1 MKSSRFLCLL
11 LSVILLLISLCS
23 CSERGNTGQQDPAPA
38 ETESSAADT
47 AAPQEDTATDAPA
60 GQQSADEPE
69 NAGQQQP
76 DPADV
81 PYQADDKLVW
91 NAVLNFGASSAN
103 GVLQTSV
110 VSLYSHD
117 RWTIDDADGTDF
129 FSWYTGI
136 VSQLY
141 SDEEREELFLAE
153 DGSWAYPAEIYEAD
167 VRRYFDATTEQMRD
181 NPDLYHADTNTY
193 YALAGP
199 GVGERPSI
207 EIQSFKQE
215 GDLVYIDLFLESEIE
230 LPRWMM
236 LTIRLTDDGYRY
248 VSYLPHTVVARV
260 ITDHLLEEI
269 ILKLGAE
276 FPIDSEDS
284 NQYNVSFSGMYISS
298 GWTAEEL
305 TPEDIAWW
313 YFDYANHIYTVSEKY
328 RLFAN
333 PLGENIGWF
342 YPADLYEAAANVY
355 FGISAE
361 ELREGEYYSA
371 EYGGYFS
378 PHVDGRGWLPTIT
391 LEDYDQ
397 QYDLLTLNV
406 SVSQLEA
413 PDRKM
418 ALTVRLTEDGYQYL
432 SYLPR

>member
-1 MKSSRFLCLL
+1 MKSSRLLSLLLAVCLL
-11 LSVILLLISLCS
+11 FSLSS
-23 CSERGNTGQQDPAPA
+23 CSERENTGQQDPAPA

-60 GQQSADEPE
+60 DQQSAGEPE
-69 NAGQQQP
+69 SAEQQQP
-76 DPADV
+76 APADA
-81 PYQADDKLVW
+81 PYQADDKLVRE
-91 NAVLNFGASSAN
+91 AVLNFGASSAN
-103 GVLQTSV
+103 GAPQTSV
-110 VSLYSHD
+110 VSLYYHD

-129 FSWYTGI
+129 FSWYVGI
-136 VSQLY
+136 GSQLY
-141 SDEEREELFLAE
+141 SEEEQEELFRAE
-153 DGSWAYPAEIYEAD
+153 DGSWVYPAEIYEAD

-181 NPDLYHADTNTY
+181 NPNLYHVDTNTY

-199 GVGERPSI
+199 GVGERPSP
-207 EIQSFKQE
+207 EIQSFTQE
-215 GDLVYIDLFLESEIE
+215 GDLVHIKLYLEGETE
-230 LPRWMM
+230 RDRWMM

-248 VSYLPHTVVARV
+248 VSYLPQSVNRA

-342 YPADLYEAAANVY
+342 YPADLYEAAAKAY
-355 FGISAE
+355 FGLSAE
-361 ELREGEYYSA
+361 ELRAGENYNA

-378 PHVDGRGWLPTIT
+378 PHPVGRGYTPLIT

>member
-1 MKSSRFLCLL
+1 MKSSRLLSLLLAVCLL
-11 LSVILLLISLCS
+11 FSLSS
-23 CSERGNTGQQDPAPA
+23 CSERGNTGQQDPTPA

-60 GQQSADEPE
+60 GQQGAGEAES
-69 NAGQQQP
+69 AGQQQTAP
-76 DPADV
+76 EDT
-81 PYQADDKLVW
+81 PYQADYTLAW
-91 NAVLNFGASSAN
+91 HAVLDFGASYAN
-103 GVLQTSV
+103 NVMRTGV

-117 RWTIDDADGTDF
+117 RWTIDDADGSDF
-129 FSWYTGI
+129 FSWYVGI
-136 VSQLY
+136 GSQLY
-141 SDEEREELFLAE
+141 SEEEQEELFRAE
-153 DGSWAYPAEIYEAD
+153 DGSWVYPAEIYEAD

-181 NPDLYHADTNTY
+181 NPNLYHVDTNTY

-199 GVGERPSI
+199 GVGERPSP
-207 EIQSFKQE
+207 EIQSFTQE
-215 GDLVYIDLFLESEIE
+215 GDLVHIKLYLEGETE
-230 LPRWMM
+230 RDRWMM

-248 VSYLPHTVVARV
+248 VSYLPQSVNRA

-269 ILKLGAE
+269 ILKFGAE
-276 FPIDSEDS
+276 ATRSDHVYHSTGTGKFL
-284 NQYNVSFSGMYISS
+284 SS
-298 GWTAEEL
+298 SWTVEQM
-305 TPEDIAWW
+305 TPESFNGW
-313 YFDYANHIYTVSEKY
+313 YLDYSNYIYTYGE
-328 RLFAN
+328 RLMIFAS
-333 PLGENIGWF
+333 PLGENTGWF
-342 YPADLYEAAANVY
+342 YPADLYEAAAKAY
-355 FGISAE
+355 FGLSAE
-361 ELREGEYYSA
+361 ELRAGENYNA

-378 PHVDGRGWLPTIT
+378 PHPVGRGYTPLIT

>member
-1 MKSSRFLCLL
+1 MKSSRLLSLLLAVCLL
-11 LSVILLLISLCS
+11 FSLSS
-23 CSERGNTGQQDPAPA
+23 CSERENTGQQDPAPA
-38 ETESSAADT
+38 ETEPSATDN

-60 GQQSADEPE
+60 GQQSAGEAE
-69 NAGQQQP
+69 SAGQQQTAP
-76 DPADV
+76 EDA
-81 PYQADDKLVW
+81 PYQADYTLAW
-91 NAVLNFGASSAN
+91 HAVLDFGASYAN
-103 GVLQTSV
+103 NVMRTGV

-117 RWTIDDADGTDF
+117 RWTIDDADGSDF
-129 FSWYTGI
+129 FSWYVGI
-136 VSQLY
+136 GSQLY
-141 SDEEREELFLAE
+141 SEEEQEELFRAE
-153 DGSWAYPAEIYEAD
+153 DGSWVYPAEIYEAD

-181 NPDLYHADTNTY
+181 NPDLYHADTKTY

-215 GDLVYIDLFLESEIE
+215 GDLVNIDLFLESEIE

-248 VSYLPHTVVARV
+248 VSYLPQSVNRT
-260 ITDHLLEEI
+260 ITNHLLEEI
-269 ILKLGAE
+269 ILKFGAE
-276 FPIDSEDS
+276 VTRSDHVYHSTGTGKFL
-284 NQYNVSFSGMYISS
+284 SS
-298 GWTAEEL
+298 SWTVEQM
-305 TPEDIAWW
+305 TPESFNGW
-313 YFDYANHIYTVSEKY
+313 YLDYSNYIYTYGE
-328 RLFAN
+328 RLMIFAS
-333 PLGENIGWF
+333 PLGENTGWF
-342 YPADLYEAAANVY
+342 YPADLYEAAAKAY
-355 FGISAE
+355 FGLSAE
-361 ELREGEYYSA
+361 ELRAGENYNA

-378 PHVDGRGWLPTIT
+378 PHPVGRGYTPLIT

-418 ALTVRLTEDGYQYL
+418 TLTVRLTEDGYQYL

>member
-1 MKSSRFLCLL
+1 MKSSRLLSLLLAVCLL
-11 LSVILLLISLCS
+11 FSLSS

-38 ETESSAADT
+38 ETEPSATDN
-47 AAPQEDTATDAPA
+47 AAPEDTATDAPA
-60 GQQSADEPE
+60 DQQSAGEAE
-69 NAGQQQP
+69 SAGQQQTAP
-76 DPADV
+76 EDT
-81 PYQADDKLVW
+81 PYQADYTLAW
-91 NAVLNFGASSAN
+91 HAVLDFGASYAN
-103 GVLQTSV
+103 NVMRTGV

-129 FSWYTGI
+129 FSWYMGI

-199 GVGERPSI
+199 GVGERPSP
-207 EIQSFKQE
+207 EIQSFTQE
-215 GDLVYIDLFLESEIE
+215 GDLVHIKLYLEGETE
-230 LPRWMM
+230 RDRWMM

-248 VSYLPHTVVARV
+248 VSYLPQSVNRT
-260 ITDHLLEEI
+260 ITNHLLEEI
-269 ILKLGAE
+269 ILKFGAE
-276 FPIDSEDS
+276 VTRSDHVYHSTGTGMFLSPSWTVEEMTPGSFNGWYLDYS
-284 NQYNVSFSGMYISS
+284 NY
-298 GWTAEEL
+298 
-305 TPEDIAWW
+305 
-313 YFDYANHIYTVSEKY
+313 IYTYGE
-328 RLFAN
+328 RLMIFAS
-333 PLGENIGWF
+333 PLGENTGWF
-342 YPADLYEAAANVY
+342 YPADLYEAAAKAY
-355 FGISAE
+355 FGLSAE
-361 ELREGEYYSA
+361 ELRAGENYNA

-378 PHVDGRGWLPTIT
+378 PHPVGRGYTPLIT

>member
-1 MKSSRFLCLL
+1 MKSSRLLSLLLAVCLL
-11 LSVILLLISLCS
+11 FSLSS
-23 CSERGNTGQQDPAPA
+23 CSERGGSGQQDPTPA
-38 ETESSAADT
+38 ETESSAADN
-47 AAPQEDTATDAPA
+47 AAPQEETAPDTTAD
-60 GQQSADEPE
+60 QQSADQLES
-69 NAGQQQP
+69 AGQQP
-76 DPADV
+76 DPADA

-110 VSLYSHD
+110 VSLYYHD

-153 DGSWAYPAEIYEAD
+153 DDSWAYPAEIYEAD

-199 GVGERPSI
+199 GVGERPSPA
-207 EIQSFKQE
+207 IQSFEQE
-215 GDLVYIDLFLESEIE
+215 GDLVHIKLYLEGETE
-230 LPRWMM
+230 RDRWMM
-236 LTIRLTDDGYRY
+236 LTVRLTEDGYRY
-248 VSYLPHTVVARV
+248 VSYLPQSVNRA
-260 ITDHLLEEI
+260 ITGHLLEEI
-269 ILKLGAE
+269 ILKFGAE
-276 FPIDSEDS
+276 VTRSDHVYHSTG
-284 NQYNVSFSGMYISS
+284 SGMFLSPS
-298 GWTAEEL
+298 WTVEQMTTESFNGWYL
-305 TPEDIAWW
+305 
-313 YFDYANHIYTVSEKY
+313 DYSNYIYTYGE
-328 RLFAN
+328 RLMIFAS
-333 PLGENIGWF
+333 PLGENTGWF
-342 YPADLYEAAANVY
+342 YPADLYEAAAKAY
-355 FGISAE
+355 FGLSAE
-361 ELREGEYYSA
+361 ELRAGENYNA

-378 PHVDGRGWLPTIT
+378 PHPVGRGYTPLIT

>member
-11 LSVILLLISLCS
+11 LSVILLLIPLSS
-23 CSERGNTGQQDPAPA
+23 CSERGSSGQQDPTPA
-38 ETESSAADT
+38 ETESSAVDT
-47 AAPQEDTATDAPA
+47 AAPQEDTVTDAPA
-60 GQQSADEPE
+60 SQQS
-69 NAGQQQP
+69 AGQQQP
-76 DPADV
+76 ASEDT
-81 PYQADDKLVW
+81 PYQADYTLAW
-91 NAVLNFGASSAN
+91 HAVLDFGAPYAN
-103 GVLQTSV
+103 NVMRTGV

-129 FSWYTGI
+129 FSWYVGI
-136 VSQLY
+136 GSQLY
-141 SDEEREELFLAE
+141 SEEEQEELFRAE

-199 GVGERPSI
+199 GVGERPSPA
-207 EIQSFKQE
+207 IQSFEQE
-215 GDLVYIDLFLESEIE
+215 GDLVHIKLFLEGEIE
-230 LPRWMM
+230 PDRWMM
-236 LTIRLTDDGYRY
+236 LTIRLTDDDYRY
-248 VSYLPHTVVARV
+248 VSYLPQSVNRT
-260 ITDHLLEEI
+260 ITNHLLEEI
-269 ILKLGAE
+269 ILKFGAE
-276 FPIDSEDS
+276 VTRSDHVYHSTGTGKFLSSSWTVEEMTPGSFNGWYLDYS
-284 NQYNVSFSGMYISS
+284 NY
-298 GWTAEEL
+298 
-305 TPEDIAWW
+305 
-313 YFDYANHIYTVSEKY
+313 IYTYGE
-328 RLFAN
+328 RLTIFAS
-333 PLGENIGWF
+333 PLGENTGWF
-342 YPADLYEAAANVY
+342 YPADLYEAAAKAY
-355 FGISAE
+355 FGLSAE
-361 ELREGEYYSA
+361 ELRAGENYNE

-378 PHVDGRGWLPTIT
+378 PHPVGRGYTPLIT

>member
-1 MKSSRFLCLL
+1 MKSSRLLSLLLAVCLL
-11 LSVILLLISLCS
+11 FSLSS
-23 CSERGNTGQQDPAPA
+23 CSERGNTGQQAPTPA
-38 ETESSAADT
+38 ETESSAVDT
-47 AAPQEDTATDAPA
+47 AAPQEETEPDAPA
-60 GQQSADEPE
+60 DQQSAGEPE
-69 NAGQQQP
+69 SAGQQQP
-76 DPADV
+76 APADA
-81 PYQADDKLVW
+81 PYQADDKLVRE
-91 NAVLNFGASSAN
+91 AVLNFGASSAN
-103 GVLQTSV
+103 GAPQTSV
-110 VSLYSHD
+110 VSLYYHD

-215 GDLVYIDLFLESEIE
+215 GNLVNIDLFLESEIE

-248 VSYLPHTVVARV
+248 VSYLPHTVVTRV

-284 NQYNVSFSGMYISS
+284 NQYNVSFSGMYISP

-378 PHVDGRGWLPTIT
+378 PYTGGRGLLPTIT

-406 SVSQLEA
+406 SVSQ
-413 PDRKM
+413 PNTSDRKM

>member
-1 MKSSRFLCLL
+1 MKSSRLLSLLLATCLL
-11 LSVILLLISLCS
+11 FSLSS
-23 CSERGNTGQQDPAPA
+23 CSERGNTGQQAPTPA
-38 ETESSAADT
+38 ETESSAVDT
-47 AAPQEDTATDAPA
+47 AAPQEETAPDAPA
-60 GQQSADEPE
+60 DQQSAGEPE

-76 DPADV
+76 APADA

-91 NAVLNFGASSAN
+91 NAVRNFGASSAN
-103 GVLQTSV
+103 GAPQTSV
-110 VSLYSHD
+110 VSLYYHD

-181 NPDLYHADTNTY
+181 NPDLYHADTKTY

-199 GVGERPSI
+199 GVGERPLI
-207 EIQSFKQE
+207 GIQSFEQE
-215 GDLVYIDLFLESEIE
+215 GNLVNIDLLLKNEAEQH
-230 LPRWMM
+230 RRMM

-248 VSYLPHTVVARV
+248 VSYLPHTVVTRV

-361 ELREGEYYSA
+361 ELRAGENYNA

-378 PHVDGRGWLPTIT
+378 PHPVGRGYTPLIT

-418 ALTVRLTEDGYQYL
+418 SLTVRLTEDGYQYL

>member
-11 LSVILLLISLCS
+11 LSVILLLISLSS
-23 CSERGNTGQQDPAPA
+23 CSERGGSGQQDPTPA
-38 ETESSAADT
+38 ETESSAADN

-60 GQQSADEPE
+60 DQQSAGEPE
-69 NAGQQQP
+69 SAGQQQP
-76 DPADV
+76 TPADA
-81 PYQADDKLVW
+81 PYQADDKLVRE
-91 NAVLNFGASSAN
+91 AVLNFGASSAN
-103 GVLQTSV
+103 GAPQTSV
-110 VSLYSHD
+110 VSLYYHD

-167 VRRYFDATTEQMRD
+167 VRRYFDATTEQMRSD
-181 NPDLYHADTNTY
+181 PNLYHADTNTY

-199 GVGERPSI
+199 GVGERPYI
-207 EIQSFKQE
+207 KIQSFKQE
-215 GDLVYIDLFLESEIE
+215 GELVNIRLYLESETE
-230 LPRWMM
+230 YRWMM

-248 VSYLPHTVVARV
+248 VSYLPQSVNRT
-260 ITDHLLEEI
+260 ITNHLLEEI
-269 ILKLGAE
+269 ILKFGAE
-276 FPIDSEDS
+276 VTRSDHVYHSTGTGKFL
-284 NQYNVSFSGMYISS
+284 SS
-298 GWTAEEL
+298 SWTVEQM
-305 TPEDIAWW
+305 TPESFNGW
-313 YFDYANHIYTVSEKY
+313 YLDYSNYIYTYGE
-328 RLFAN
+328 RLMIFAS
-333 PLGENIGWF
+333 PLGENTGWF
-342 YPADLYEAAANVY
+342 YPADLYEAAAKAY
-355 FGISAE
+355 FGLSAE
-361 ELREGEYYSA
+361 ELRAGENYNA

-378 PHVDGRGWLPTIT
+378 PHPVGRGYTPLIT

-418 ALTVRLTEDGYQYL
+418 SLTVRLTEDGYQYL

>member
-1 MKSSRFLCLL
+1 MKSSRLLSLLLAVCLL
-11 LSVILLLISLCS
+11 FSLSS

-38 ETESSAADT
+38 ETEPTAADN
-47 AAPQEDTATDAPA
+47 AAPQEETATDAPA
-60 GQQSADEPE
+60 SQQS
-69 NAGQQQP
+69 AGQQQP
-76 DPADV
+76 ASEDT
-81 PYQADDKLVW
+81 PYQADYTLAW
-91 NAVLNFGASSAN
+91 HAVLDFGAPYAN
-103 GVLQTSV
+103 NVMRTGV

-129 FSWYTGI
+129 FSWYVGI
-136 VSQLY
+136 GSQLH
-141 SDEEREELFLAE
+141 SEEEQEELFRAE

-199 GVGERPSI
+199 GVGERPSPA
-207 EIQSFKQE
+207 IQSFEQE
-215 GDLVYIDLFLESEIE
+215 GDLVHIKLFLEGESERD
-230 LPRWMM
+230 RWMM
-236 LTIRLTDDGYRY
+236 LTVRLTEDGYRY
-248 VSYLPHTVVARV
+248 VSYLPQSVNRA
-260 ITDHLLEEI
+260 ITGHLLEEI
-269 ILKLGAE
+269 ILKFGAE
-276 FPIDSEDS
+276 VTRSDHVYHSTGTGMFLSPSWTVEEMTPGSFNGWYLDYS
-284 NQYNVSFSGMYISS
+284 NY
-298 GWTAEEL
+298 
-305 TPEDIAWW
+305 
-313 YFDYANHIYTVSEKY
+313 IYTYGE
-328 RLFAN
+328 RLTIFAS
-333 PLGENIGWF
+333 PLGENTGWF
-342 YPADLYEAAANVY
+342 YPADLYEAAAKAY
-355 FGISAE
+355 FGLSAE
-361 ELREGEYYSA
+361 ELRAGENYNA

-378 PHVDGRGWLPTIT
+378 PHPAGRGYTPLIT

>member
-11 LSVILLLISLCS
+11 LSVILLLISLSS
-23 CSERGNTGQQDPAPA
+23 CSERGNPSQQDPTPA
-38 ETESSAADT
+38 ETESSAADN

-60 GQQSADEPE
+60 DQQSAGEPE
-69 NAGQQQP
+69 NAGQQQTT
-76 DPADV
+76 PADA

-91 NAVLNFGASSAN
+91 NAVLNFGASS
-103 GVLQTSV
+103 V
-110 VSLYSHD
+110 YYHD

-129 FSWYTGI
+129 FSWYMGI

-199 GVGERPSI
+199 GVGERPYI
-207 EIQSFKQE
+207 KIQSFEQE
-215 GDLVYIDLFLESEIE
+215 GELVNIRLYLESETE
-230 LPRWMM
+230 YRWMM

-248 VSYLPHTVVARV
+248 VSYLPQSVNRT
-260 ITDHLLEEI
+260 ITNHLLEEI
-269 ILKLGAE
+269 ILKFGAE
-276 FPIDSEDS
+276 VTRSDHVYHSTGTGKFL
-284 NQYNVSFSGMYISS
+284 SS
-298 GWTAEEL
+298 SWTVEQM
-305 TPEDIAWW
+305 TPESFNGW
-313 YFDYANHIYTVSEKY
+313 YLDYSNYIYTYGE
-328 RLFAN
+328 RLMIFAS
-333 PLGENIGWF
+333 PLGENTGWF
-342 YPADLYEAAANVY
+342 YPADLYEAAAKAY
-355 FGISAE
+355 FGLSAE
-361 ELREGEYYSA
+361 ELRAGENYNA

-378 PHVDGRGWLPTIT
+378 PHPAGRGYTPLIT

>member
-1 MKSSRFLCLL
+1 MENHG
-11 LSVILLLISLCS
+11 

>member
-11 LSVILLLISLCS
+11 LSVILLLISLSS
-23 CSERGNTGQQDPAPA
+23 CSERGNPSQQDPTPA
-38 ETESSAADT
+38 ETESSAADN

-60 GQQSADEPE
+60 DQQSAGEPE
-69 NAGQQQP
+69 NAGQQQTT
-76 DPADV
+76 PADA

-91 NAVLNFGASSAN
+91 NAVLNFGASS
-103 GVLQTSV
+103 V
-110 VSLYSHD
+110 YYHD

-129 FSWYTGI
+129 FSWYMGI

-181 NPDLYHADTNTY
+181 NPNLYHADTNTY

-199 GVGERPSI
+199 GVGERPSP
-207 EIQSFKQE
+207 EIQSFTQE
-215 GDLVYIDLFLESEIE
+215 GDLVHIRLYLEGETE
-230 LPRWMM
+230 RDRWMM

-248 VSYLPHTVVARV
+248 VSYLPQSVNRA

-269 ILKLGAE
+269 ILKFGAE
-276 FPIDSEDS
+276 ATRSEHVYHSTGTGMFLSPSWTVEEMTPGSFNGWYLDYS
-284 NQYNVSFSGMYISS
+284 NY
-298 GWTAEEL
+298 
-305 TPEDIAWW
+305 
-313 YFDYANHIYTVSEKY
+313 IYTYGE
-328 RLFAN
+328 RLTIFAS
-333 PLGENIGWF
+333 PLGENTGWF
-342 YPADLYEAAANVY
+342 YPADLYEAAAKAY
-355 FGISAE
+355 FGLSAE
-361 ELREGEYYSA
+361 ELRAGENYNA

-378 PHVDGRGWLPTIT
+378 PHPVGRGYTPLIT

-418 ALTVRLTEDGYQYL
+418 SLTVRLTEDGYQYL

>member
-11 LSVILLLISLCS
+11 LSVILLLFSLSS
-23 CSERGNTGQQDPAPA
+23 CSERGGSGQQDPAPA

-47 AAPQEDTATDAPA
+47 AAPQEETAPDAPA

-81 PYQADDKLVW
+81 PYQADDKLVRE
-91 NAVLNFGASSAN
+91 AVLNFGASSTN

-110 VSLYSHD
+110 VSLYYHD

-141 SDEEREELFLAE
+141 SDEEREELFRAE

-199 GVGERPSI
+199 GIGERPYI
-207 EIQSFKQE
+207 KIQSFEQE
-215 GDLVYIDLFLESEIE
+215 GELVNIRLYLESETE
-230 LPRWMM
+230 YCWMM

-248 VSYLPHTVVARV
+248 VSYLPQSVNRT
-260 ITDHLLEEI
+260 ITNHLLEEI
-269 ILKLGAE
+269 ILKFGAE
-276 FPIDSEDS
+276 VTRSDHVYHSTGTGKFL
-284 NQYNVSFSGMYISS
+284 SS
-298 GWTAEEL
+298 SWTVEEM
-305 TPEDIAWW
+305 TPESFNGW
-313 YFDYANHIYTVSEKY
+313 YLDYSNYIYTYGE
-328 RLFAN
+328 RLMIFAS
-333 PLGENIGWF
+333 PLGENTGWF
-342 YPADLYEAAANVY
+342 YPADLYEAAAKAY
-355 FGISAE
+355 FGLSAE
-361 ELREGEYYSA
+361 ELRAGDDYNA
-371 EYGGYFS
+371 EYSGYFS
-378 PHVDGRGWLPTIT
+378 PHPVGRGYTPLIT

>member
-1 MKSSRFLCLL
+1 MKSSRFLSLLLAVCLL
-11 LSVILLLISLCS
+11 FSLSS
-23 CSERGNTGQQDPAPA
+23 CSERGGSGQQDPAPA
-38 ETESSAADT
+38 ETESSAVDT

-60 GQQSADEPE
+60 GQQSAGEPE
-69 NAGQQQP
+69 SAEQQQP
-76 DPADV
+76 APADA

-103 GVLQTSV
+103 GAPQTSV
-110 VSLYSHD
+110 VSLYYHD

-141 SDEEREELFLAE
+141 SEEEQEELFRAE

-167 VRRYFDATTEQMRD
+167 VRRYFDATTEQIRSD
-181 NPDLYHADTNTY
+181 PNLYHADTNTY

-199 GVGERPSI
+199 GVGERPLI
-207 EIQSFKQE
+207 GIQSFEQE
-215 GDLVYIDLFLESEIE
+215 GDLVNIKLLFKNEVDQY
-230 LPRWMM
+230 RWMM

-248 VSYLPHTVVARV
+248 VSYLPQNVFTRT

-269 ILKLGAE
+269 ILRLGAGISTN
-276 FPIDSEDS
+276 PIAPGHYGADWTGL
-284 NQYNVSFSGMYISS
+284 YNYS
-298 GWTAEEL
+298 GWTAQEL
-305 TPEDIAWW
+305 TPKEFAWW
-313 YFDYANHIYTVSEKY
+313 YLGYVTDILTRTEREA
-328 RLFAN
+328 LFASPFGKN
-333 PLGENIGWF
+333 TGYL
-342 YPADLYEAAANVY
+342 YPANLYEAAAKAY
-355 FGISAE
+355 FGLSAE
-361 ELREGEYYSA
+361 ELRAGENYNA

-378 PHVDGRGWLPTIT
+378 PHPVGRGYTPLIT

>member
-1 MKSSRFLCLL
+1 MKSSRLLSLLLAVCLL
-11 LSVILLLISLCS
+11 FSLSS
-23 CSERGNTGQQDPAPA
+23 CSERGGSGQQDPTPA
-38 ETESSAADT
+38 ETESSAADN
-47 AAPQEDTATDAPA
+47 AAPQEDTATDA
-60 GQQSADEPE
+60 
-69 NAGQQQP
+69 
-76 DPADV
+76 

-91 NAVLNFGASSAN
+91 NAVLNFGASYAN
-103 GVLQTSV
+103 NVMRTGV

-181 NPDLYHADTNTY
+181 NPDLYHVDTNTY

-199 GVGERPSI
+199 GVGERPSP
-207 EIQSFKQE
+207 EIQSFTQE
-215 GDLVYIDLFLESEIE
+215 GDLVHIKLYLEGETE
-230 LPRWMM
+230 RDRWMM

-248 VSYLPHTVVARV
+248 VSYLPQSVNRA

-269 ILKLGAE
+269 ILKFGAE
-276 FPIDSEDS
+276 ATRSEHVYHSTGTGMFLSPSWTVEEMTPGSFNGWYLDYS
-284 NQYNVSFSGMYISS
+284 NY
-298 GWTAEEL
+298 
-305 TPEDIAWW
+305 
-313 YFDYANHIYTVSEKY
+313 IYTYGE
-328 RLFAN
+328 RLTIFAS
-333 PLGENIGWF
+333 PLGENTGWF
-342 YPADLYEAAANVY
+342 YPADLYEAAAKAY
-355 FGISAE
+355 FGLSAE
-361 ELREGEYYSA
+361 ELRAGEDYNA

-378 PHVDGRGWLPTIT
+378 PRPVGRGYTPLIT
-391 LEDYDQ
+391 LEGYDQ

-406 SVSQLEA
+406 SVSQ
-413 PDRKM
+413 PNTSDRKM

>member
-1 MKSSRFLCLL
+1 MKSSRLLSLLLAVCLL
-11 LSVILLLISLCS
+11 FSLSS
-23 CSERGNTGQQDPAPA
+23 CSKRGNTGQQDPTPA
-38 ETESSAADT
+38 ETESSAVDN

-60 GQQSADEPE
+60 GQQSAGEPE
-69 NAGQQQP
+69 STEQQP
-76 DPADV
+76 DPADA
-81 PYQADDKLVW
+81 PYQADDKLVRE
-91 NAVLNFGASSAN
+91 AVLNFGASSAN

-110 VSLYSHD
+110 VSLYYHD

-153 DGSWAYPAEIYEAD
+153 DGSWVYPAEIYEAD

-199 GVGERPSI
+199 GVGERPSP
-207 EIQSFKQE
+207 EIQSFTQE
-215 GDLVYIDLFLESEIE
+215 GDLVHIKLYLEGETE
-230 LPRWMM
+230 RDRWMM

-248 VSYLPHTVVARV
+248 VSYLPQSVNRA

-269 ILKLGAE
+269 ILKFGAE
-276 FPIDSEDS
+276 ATRSEHVYHSTGTGMFLSPSWTVEEMTPGSFNGWYLDYS
-284 NQYNVSFSGMYISS
+284 NY
-298 GWTAEEL
+298 
-305 TPEDIAWW
+305 
-313 YFDYANHIYTVSEKY
+313 IYTYGE
-328 RLFAN
+328 RLTIFAS
-333 PLGENIGWF
+333 PLGENTGWF
-342 YPADLYEAAANVY
+342 YPADLYEAAAKAY
-355 FGISAE
+355 FGLSAE
-361 ELREGEYYSA
+361 ELRAGDDYNA
-371 EYGGYFS
+371 EYSGYFS
-378 PHVDGRGWLPTIT
+378 PHPVGRGYTPLIT

>member
-1 MKSSRFLCLL
+1 M
-11 LSVILLLISLCS
+11 
-23 CSERGNTGQQDPAPA
+23 
-38 ETESSAADT
+38 
-47 AAPQEDTATDAPA
+47 
-60 GQQSADEPE
+60 
-69 NAGQQQP
+69 
-76 DPADV
+76 
-81 PYQADDKLVW
+81 
-91 NAVLNFGASSAN
+91 LNFGASSAN
-103 GVLQTSV
+103 GAPQTSV
-110 VSLYSHD
+110 VSLYYHD

-153 DGSWAYPAEIYEAD
+153 NGSWSYPAEIYEAD

-207 EIQSFKQE
+207 EIQSFEQE
-215 GDLVYIDLFLESEIE
+215 GELVNIRLYLESETE
-230 LPRWMM
+230 YRWMM

-248 VSYLPHTVVARV
+248 VSYLPQNVSTRS
-260 ITDHLLEEI
+260 ITDRLLEEI
-269 ILKLGAE
+269 ILRLGAGISTN
-276 FPIDSEDS
+276 PIAPGHYSADWTGL
-284 NQYNVSFSGMYISS
+284 YNYSS
-298 GWTAEEL
+298 WTAQEL
-305 TPEDIAWW
+305 TPKEFAWW
-313 YFDYANHIYTVSEKY
+313 YLGYVTDTLTRTEREA
-328 RLFAN
+328 LFASPFGKN
-333 PLGENIGWF
+333 TGYL
-342 YPADLYEAAANVY
+342 YPADLYEAAAKAY
-355 FGISAE
+355 FGLSAE
-361 ELREGEYYSA
+361 ELRAGENYNA

-378 PHVDGRGWLPTIT
+378 PHPVGRGYTPLIT

-418 ALTVRLTEDGYQYL
+418 ALTVRLTEDGYQYV

>member
-1 MKSSRFLCLL
+1 MKSSRLLSLLLAVCLL
-11 LSVILLLISLCS
+11 FSLSS
-23 CSERGNTGQQDPAPA
+23 CSERENTGQQDPAPA
-38 ETESSAADT
+38 ETEPSATDN

-60 GQQSADEPE
+60 GQQSAGEAE
-69 NAGQQQP
+69 SAGQQQTAP
-76 DPADV
+76 EDA
-81 PYQADDKLVW
+81 PYQADYTLAW
-91 NAVLNFGASSAN
+91 HAVLDFGASYAN
-103 GVLQTSV
+103 NVMRTGV

-167 VRRYFDATTEQMRD
+167 VRRYFDATTEQMRSD
-181 NPDLYHADTNTY
+181 PNLYHADTNTY

-215 GDLVYIDLFLESEIE
+215 GDLVNIDLFLESEIE

-248 VSYLPHTVVARV
+248 VSYLPQSVNRA

-269 ILKLGAE
+269 ILKFGTEATR
-276 FPIDSEDS
+276 SEHVYHSTGTGMFLSPSWTVEEMTPGSFNGWYLDYS
-284 NQYNVSFSGMYISS
+284 NY
-298 GWTAEEL
+298 
-305 TPEDIAWW
+305 
-313 YFDYANHIYTVSEKY
+313 IYTYGE
-328 RLFAN
+328 RLTIFAS
-333 PLGENIGWF
+333 PLGENTGWF
-342 YPADLYEAAANVY
+342 YPADLYEAAAKAY
-355 FGISAE
+355 FGLSAE
-361 ELREGEYYSA
+361 ELRAGEDYNA

-378 PHVDGRGWLPTIT
+378 PRPVGRGYTPLIT

>member
-1 MKSSRFLCLL
+1 MKSSRLLSLLLAVCLL
-11 LSVILLLISLCS
+11 FSLSS
-23 CSERGNTGQQDPAPA
+23 CSERGNTGQQDPTPA
-38 ETESSAADT
+38 ETESSAVDT

-60 GQQSADEPE
+60 DQQSAGEAE
-69 NAGQQQP
+69 SAGQQQTAP
-76 DPADV
+76 EDT
-81 PYQADDKLVW
+81 PYQADYTLAW
-91 NAVLNFGASSAN
+91 HAVLDFGASYAN
-103 GVLQTSV
+103 NVMRTGV

-167 VRRYFDATTEQMRD
+167 VRRYFDATTEQMRSD
-181 NPDLYHADTNTY
+181 PNLYHADTNTY

-215 GDLVYIDLFLESEIE
+215 GDLVNIDLFLESEIE

-248 VSYLPHTVVARV
+248 VSYLPQSVNRA

-269 ILKLGAE
+269 ILKFGAE
-276 FPIDSEDS
+276 VTRSDHVYHSTGTGMFLSPSWTVEEMTPGSFNGWYLDYS
-284 NQYNVSFSGMYISS
+284 NY
-298 GWTAEEL
+298 
-305 TPEDIAWW
+305 
-313 YFDYANHIYTVSEKY
+313 IYTYGE
-328 RLFAN
+328 RLMIFAS
-333 PLGENIGWF
+333 PLGENTGWF
-342 YPADLYEAAANVY
+342 YPADLYEAAAKAY
-355 FGISAE
+355 FGLSAE
-361 ELREGEYYSA
+361 ELRAGENYNA

-378 PHVDGRGWLPTIT
+378 PHPVGRGYTPLIT

-397 QYDLLTLNV
+397 QYDLLTLNL
-406 SVSQLEA
+406 SVSQ
-413 PDRKM
+413 PNTSDRKM

>member
-1 MKSSRFLCLL
+1 MKSSRLLSLLLAVCLL
-11 LSVILLLISLCS
+11 FSLSS
-23 CSERGNTGQQDPAPA
+23 CSERGGSGQQDPAPA
-38 ETESSAADT
+38 ETESTAADT

-60 GQQSADEPE
+60 GQQSA
-69 NAGQQQP
+69 GQQH
-76 DPADV
+76 PASEDT
-81 PYQADDKLVW
+81 PYQADYTLAW
-91 NAVLNFGASSAN
+91 HAVLDFGAPYAN
-103 GVLQTSV
+103 NVMRTGV

-129 FSWYTGI
+129 FSWYVGI
-136 VSQLY
+136 GSQLY
-141 SDEEREELFLAE
+141 SEEEQEELFRAE

-199 GVGERPSI
+199 GVGERPSPA
-207 EIQSFKQE
+207 IQSFEQE
-215 GDLVYIDLFLESEIE
+215 GDLVHIKLFLEGESERD
-230 LPRWMM
+230 RWMM
-236 LTIRLTDDGYRY
+236 LTVRMTEDGYRY
-248 VSYLPHTVVARV
+248 VSYLPQSVNRA
-260 ITDHLLEEI
+260 ITGHLLEEI
-269 ILKLGAE
+269 ILKFGAE
-276 FPIDSEDS
+276 VTRSDHVYHSTGTGKFLSSSWTVEQMTPGSFNGWYLDYS
-284 NQYNVSFSGMYISS
+284 NY
-298 GWTAEEL
+298 
-305 TPEDIAWW
+305 
-313 YFDYANHIYTVSEKY
+313 IYTYGE
-328 RLFAN
+328 RLTIFAS
-333 PLGENIGWF
+333 PLGENTGWF
-342 YPADLYEAAANVY
+342 YPADLYEAAAKAY
-355 FGISAE
+355 FGLSAE
-361 ELREGEYYSA
+361 ELRAGENYNE

-378 PHVDGRGWLPTIT
+378 PHPVGRGYTPLIT

>member
-1 MKSSRFLCLL
+1 MKSSRLLSLLLAVCLL
-11 LSVILLLISLCS
+11 FSLSS
-23 CSERGNTGQQDPAPA
+23 CSERGNTGQQDPTPA
-38 ETESSAADT
+38 ETESSAADN

-60 GQQSADEPE
+60 DQQSAGEAE
-69 NAGQQQP
+69 SAGQQQTAP
-76 DPADV
+76 EDT
-81 PYQADDKLVW
+81 PYQADYTLAW
-91 NAVLNFGASSAN
+91 HAVLDFGASYAN
-103 GVLQTSV
+103 NVMRTGV

-129 FSWYTGI
+129 FSWYVGI
-136 VSQLY
+136 GSQLY
-141 SDEEREELFLAE
+141 SEEEQEELFRAE
-153 DGSWAYPAEIYEAD
+153 DGSWVYPAEIYEAD

-181 NPDLYHADTNTY
+181 NPNLYHVDTNTY

-199 GVGERPSI
+199 GVGERPSP
-207 EIQSFKQE
+207 EIQSFTQE
-215 GDLVYIDLFLESEIE
+215 GDLVHIKLYLEGETE
-230 LPRWMM
+230 RDRWMM

-248 VSYLPHTVVARV
+248 VSYLPQSVNRA

-269 ILKLGAE
+269 ILKFGAE
-276 FPIDSEDS
+276 ATRSEHVYHSTGTGMFLSPSWTVEEMTPGSFNGWYLDYS
-284 NQYNVSFSGMYISS
+284 NY
-298 GWTAEEL
+298 
-305 TPEDIAWW
+305 
-313 YFDYANHIYTVSEKY
+313 IYTYGE
-328 RLFAN
+328 RLTIFAS
-333 PLGENIGWF
+333 PLGENTGWF
-342 YPADLYEAAANVY
+342 YPADLYEAAAKAY
-355 FGISAE
+355 FGLSAE
-361 ELREGEYYSA
+361 ELRAGENYNA

-378 PHVDGRGWLPTIT
+378 PHPVGRGYTPLIT

>member
-11 LSVILLLISLCS
+11 LSVILLLISLSS
-23 CSERGNTGQQDPAPA
+23 CSERGGSGQQDPAPA
-38 ETESSAADT
+38 ETEPSATDN
-47 AAPQEDTATDAPA
+47 AAPEDTATDAPA
-60 GQQSADEPE
+60 GQQSAGEAE
-69 NAGQQQP
+69 SAGQQQTAP
-76 DPADV
+76 EDA

-103 GVLQTSV
+103 GAPQTSV
-110 VSLYSHD
+110 VSLYYHD

-181 NPDLYHADTNTY
+181 NPDLYHADTKTY

-199 GVGERPSI
+199 GVGERPLI
-207 EIQSFKQE
+207 GIQSFEQE
-215 GDLVYIDLFLESEIE
+215 GNLVNIDLLLKNEAEQH
-230 LPRWMM
+230 RRMM

-248 VSYLPHTVVARV
+248 VSYLPHTVVTRV

>member
-11 LSVILLLISLCS
+11 LSVILLLISLSS
-23 CSERGNTGQQDPAPA
+23 CSERGGSGQQDPAPA
-38 ETESSAADT
+38 ETEPSATDN
-47 AAPQEDTATDAPA
+47 AAPEDTATDAPA
-60 GQQSADEPE
+60 GQQSAGEAE
-69 NAGQQQP
+69 SAGQQQTAP
-76 DPADV
+76 EDA
-81 PYQADDKLVW
+81 PYQADYTLAW
-91 NAVLNFGASSAN
+91 HAVLDFGASYAN
-103 GVLQTSV
+103 NVMRTGV

-117 RWTIDDADGTDF
+117 RWTIDDADGSDF
-129 FSWYTGI
+129 FSWYVGI
-136 VSQLY
+136 GSQLY
-141 SDEEREELFLAE
+141 SEEEQEELFLAE

-215 GDLVYIDLFLESEIE
+215 GDLVNIDLFLESEIE

-248 VSYLPHTVVARV
+248 VSYLPQSVNRT
-260 ITDHLLEEI
+260 ITNHLLEEI
-269 ILKLGAE
+269 ILKFGAE
-276 FPIDSEDS
+276 VTRSDHVYHSTGTGKFL
-284 NQYNVSFSGMYISS
+284 SS
-298 GWTAEEL
+298 SWTVEQM
-305 TPEDIAWW
+305 TPESFNGW
-313 YFDYANHIYTVSEKY
+313 YLDYSNYIYTYGE
-328 RLFAN
+328 RLMIFAS
-333 PLGENIGWF
+333 PLGENTGWF
-342 YPADLYEAAANVY
+342 YPADLYEAAAKAY
-355 FGISAE
+355 FGLSAE
-361 ELREGEYYSA
+361 ELRAGENYNA

-378 PHVDGRGWLPTIT
+378 PHPVGRGYTPLIT

>member
-11 LSVILLLISLCS
+11 LSVILLLFSLSS
-23 CSERGNTGQQDPAPA
+23 CSERGGSGQQDPTPA

-47 AAPQEDTATDAPA
+47 AAPQEETAPDAPA
-60 GQQSADEPE
+60 DQQSAGEPE
-69 NAGQQQP
+69 SAGQQQP
-76 DPADV
+76 APADA
-81 PYQADDKLVW
+81 PYQADDKLVRE
-91 NAVLNFGASSAN
+91 AVLNFGASSAN
-103 GVLQTSV
+103 GAPQTSV
-110 VSLYSHD
+110 VSLYYHD

-199 GVGERPSI
+199 GVGERPSP
-207 EIQSFKQE
+207 EIQSFTQE
-215 GDLVYIDLFLESEIE
+215 GDLVHIKLYLEGETE
-230 LPRWMM
+230 RDRWMM

-248 VSYLPHTVVARV
+248 VSYLPQSVNRA

-269 ILKLGAE
+269 ILRLGAGISTN
-276 FPIDSEDS
+276 PIAPGHYSADWTGL
-284 NQYNVSFSGMYISS
+284 YNYSS
-298 GWTAEEL
+298 WTAQEL
-305 TPEDIAWW
+305 TPKEFAWW
-313 YFDYANHIYTVSEKY
+313 YLGYVTDILTRAE
-328 RLFAN
+328 REALFAS
-333 PLGENIGWF
+333 PLGKNTGYL
-342 YPADLYEAAANVY
+342 YPANLYEAAAKAY
-355 FGISAE
+355 FDIPAE
-361 ELREGEYYSA
+361 VLRAGEEYSE

-378 PHVDGRGWLPTIT
+378 PYITGRGYSPSLS
-391 LEDYDQ
+391 LEGYDQ
-397 QYDLLTLNV
+397 QYDLLTLNL
-406 SVSQLEA
+406 SVFWHDE
-413 PDRKM
+413 PPMEM

>member
-1 MKSSRFLCLL
+1 MKSSRLLSLLLAVCLL
-11 LSVILLLISLCS
+11 FSLSS
-23 CSERGNTGQQDPAPA
+23 CSERENTGQQDPAPA
-38 ETESSAADT
+38 ETEPSATDN

-60 GQQSADEPE
+60 GQQSAGEAE
-69 NAGQQQP
+69 SAGQQQTAP
-76 DPADV
+76 EDA
-81 PYQADDKLVW
+81 PYQADYTLAW
-91 NAVLNFGASSAN
+91 HAVLDFGASYAN
-103 GVLQTSV
+103 NVMRTGV

-117 RWTIDDADGTDF
+117 RWTIDDADGSDF
-129 FSWYTGI
+129 FSWYVGI
-136 VSQLY
+136 GSQLY
-141 SDEEREELFLAE
+141 SEEEQEELFLAE

-181 NPDLYHADTNTY
+181 NPDLYHADTKTY

-199 GVGERPSI
+199 GVGERPSP
-207 EIQSFKQE
+207 EIQSFTQE
-215 GDLVYIDLFLESEIE
+215 GDLVHIKLYLEGETE
-230 LPRWMM
+230 RDRWMM

-248 VSYLPHTVVARV
+248 VSYLPQSVNRA

-391 LEDYDQ
+391 LEGYDQ

-406 SVSQLEA
+406 SVSQ
-413 PDRKM
+413 PNTSDRKM

>member
-1 MKSSRFLCLL
+1 MKSSRLLSLLLAVCLL
-11 LSVILLLISLCS
+11 FSLSS
-23 CSERGNTGQQDPAPA
+23 CSERENTGQQDPTPA
-38 ETESSAADT
+38 ETESSAADN

-60 GQQSADEPE
+60 DQQSAGEPE
-69 NAGQQQP
+69 NAGQQQTT
-76 DPADV
+76 PADA

-103 GVLQTSV
+103 GAPQTSV
-110 VSLYSHD
+110 VSLYYHD

-199 GVGERPSI
+199 GVGERPLI
-207 EIQSFKQE
+207 GIQSFEQE
-215 GDLVYIDLFLESEIE
+215 GNLVNIDLLLKNEAEQH
-230 LPRWMM
+230 RRMM

-248 VSYLPHTVVARV
+248 VSYLPHTVVTRV

-333 PLGENIGWF
+333 PLGKNIGWF
-342 YPADLYEAAANVY
+342 YPADLYEAAAKAY

-378 PHVDGRGWLPTIT
+378 PYTGGRGLLPTIT